1 MKPKIKVRNIMISMK
16 KTNQGIEY
24 FTNRRDMYITKSR
37 QPNISDVLVNYFK
50 EKANDMQACIDRVVL
65 RKTDALATFN

>member
-1 MKPKIKVRNIMISMK
+1 MKSKIKVKNIMISMK
-16 KTNQGIEY
+16 KTNQGIAY
-24 FTNRRDMYITKSR
+24 FTNRRDIYIKKSR
-37 QPNISDVLVNYFK
+37 QPNISDALVNYFK